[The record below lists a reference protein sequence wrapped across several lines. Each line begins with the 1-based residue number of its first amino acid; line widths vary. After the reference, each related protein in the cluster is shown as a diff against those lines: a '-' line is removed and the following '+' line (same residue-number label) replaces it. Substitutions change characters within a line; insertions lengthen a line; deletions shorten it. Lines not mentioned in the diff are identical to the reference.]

1 MAGNAGHDAGQA
13 RPAPNRDQLA
23 ELVRRLAD
31 RHGAAIAP
39 HWRRDPGKPDRL
51 RQLLADGPRAILAGL
66 TGSRRVVLMGE
77 GLRTVSGPVSIRRR
91 PGARAVLAALGAR
104 NPVLA
109 VPSSDAAMTRF
120 CTALGL
126 DPADEVEVQLSANA
140 ALTVT
145 GRVGGRAAIGHVAIG
160 AYGLASVRRHRTGLA
175 DAQAA
180 GLPAPV
186 AALLPQPLDGPDQA
200 ACLQTRLPGR
210 PMSELPLTEDRL
222 AECLDRAAAPLWH
235 LHEHGAARAVA
246 PDIARLRQALR
257 TMPERL
263 PEDAADLIGRAV
275 GRALAWLSRRPMH
288 GVPVHGDYWPANIL
302 VTDDDRVC
310 GLVDWEWF
318 RPRGLPGYDALHLL
332 VTTLAHSRGEKLARV
347 LRQIWLEG
355 ERGTVFR
362 GFHRQIA
369 RRTGFSEGDMGC
381 LGLVLWLGVIR
392 RTVIDTRSPGDHWL
406 PAFLAETG
414 PAVDGFL
421 RAREGVPA
429 ARSVA

>member
-1 MAGNAGHDAGQA
+1 MRGDAG
-13 RPAPNRDQLA
+13 RDCPDPNRDQLV

-31 RHGAAIAP
+31 RPGAAIAP

-51 RQLLADGPRAILAGL
+51 RQLLADGPRAVLAGL
-66 TGSRRVVLMGE
+66 TGRRRVMLMGE
-77 GLRTVSGPVSIRRR
+77 GLRTVTGPVSIRRR

-109 VPSSDAAMTRF
+109 VSSSDETMTRF
-120 CTALGL
+120 CAALGL

-145 GRVGGRAAIGHVAIG
+145 GRVGGHPAIGHIAIG
-160 AYGLASVRRHRTGLA
+160 EYGLASVWRHRTGLT
-175 DAQAA
+175 DAHAA
-180 GLPAPV
+180 RLPAPV
-186 AALLPQPLDGPDQA
+186 AALLPQPLGGPDKA
-200 ACLQTRLPGR
+200 VFLQTRVPGR
-210 PMSELPLTEDRL
+210 PMTELPLTEERL

-235 LHEHGAARAVA
+235 LHEHGAARAA
-246 PDIARLRQALR
+246 GPDMVGLRQALR

-263 PEDAADLIGRAV
+263 PDGASDLIGRAV
-275 GRALAWLSRRPMH
+275 GQALAWLARRPMH
-288 GVPVHGDYWPANIL
+288 GVPVHGDYWPSNIL
-302 VTDDDRVC
+302 ITDDDRVC

-318 RPRGLPGYDALHLL
+318 RPRGLPGYDALYLL
-332 VTTLAHSRGEKLARV
+332 ATTLAHSRGEKLARV
-347 LRQIWLEG
+347 LRQICIEG

-369 RRTGFSEGDMGC
+369 RRTGFSEDDMGC

-414 PAVDGFL
+414 PAADGFL
-421 RAREGVPA
+421 RARAHAPS
-429 ARSVA
+429 ARALA